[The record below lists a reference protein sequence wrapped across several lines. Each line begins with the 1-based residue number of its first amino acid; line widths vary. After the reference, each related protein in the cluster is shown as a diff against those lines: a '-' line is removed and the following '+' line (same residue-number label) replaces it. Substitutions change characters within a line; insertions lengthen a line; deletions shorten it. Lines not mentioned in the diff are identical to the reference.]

1 MRMILVKILL
11 ATRLRA
17 AVALAAASAL
27 LAGCGGLGAG
37 DEGFGPRVVASFY
50 PLQYVAER
58 VAGEHAQVSNLT
70 APGAEP
76 HDLELTVRQTASI
89 ADADLVVVH
98 SGFQP
103 GVDEAVEQSG
113 PDAVVDTAEVV
124 ELLEE
129 EEAEHAEEDDHGHE
143 EGDPHFWLDPT
154 LLAAAAEAVAEEL
167 VAADPEHEEAY
178 RANLDELVTDLD
190 ELDRDYERGLS
201 SCETQDVVVSHD
213 AFAYLETYGL
223 HFEPIAGLSPDEE
236 PSAARLAELADL
248 IEESSITTVFTETL
262 ASPALS
268 ETLAGDL
275 GLETAV
281 LDPIEGLSDATQDE
295 DYLSLMRQN
304 LAALRSANGCS

>member
-1 MRMILVKILL
+1 MKILL

-17 AVALAAASAL
+17 AATLAAVSAL
-27 LAGCGGLGAG
+27 LAGCGGIGAA
-37 DEGFGPRVVASFY
+37 DEGLGPRVVASFY

-76 HDLELTVRQTASI
+76 HDLELSVRQTASI

-103 GVDEAVEQSG
+103 AVDEAVEQSG

-124 ELLEE
+124 EQVDTG
-129 EEAEHAEEDDHGHE
+129 AEHSDDGHAHD
-143 EGDPHFWLDPT
+143 GDDPHFWLEPV
-154 LLAAAAEAVAEEL
+154 LLAQAAEAVADEL
-167 VAADPEHEEAY
+167 ADVDPDHAADY
-178 RANLDELVTDLD
+178 RANLDELVTDLE
-190 ELDRDYERGLS
+190 ELDRDYREGLTG
-201 SCETQDVVVSHD
+201 CDTTDVVVSHD
-213 AFAYLETYGL
+213 AFGYLETYGL
-223 HFEPIAGLSPDEE
+223 HFESIAGITPDQE
-236 PSAARLAELADL
+236 PSPARLAELADL
-248 IEESSITTVFTETL
+248 IEGSAITTVFTETL

-281 LDPIEGLSDATQDE
+281 LDPIEGLSDATSDE

-304 LAALRSANGCS
+304 LAALRTANGCP

>member
-1 MRMILVKILL
+1 MKILL
-11 ATRLRA
+11 ATRLRT
-17 AVALAAASAL
+17 AVGLAAASAL

-37 DEGFGPRVVASFY
+37 DEGLGPRVVASFY
-50 PLQYVAER
+50 PLQYVTER
-58 VAGEHAQVSNLT
+58 VAGEHAQVTNLT

-89 ADADLVVVH
+89 ADADVLVVH

-103 GVDEAVEQSG
+103 AVDEAVEQSG

-124 ELLEE
+124 ELVESEE
-129 EEAEHAEEDDHGHE
+129 EEGEHAGEDDHGHE

-167 VAADPEHEEAY
+167 VAADPDHEEDY
-178 RANLDELVTDLD
+178 RANLDELVADLD
-190 ELDRDYERGLS
+190 ELDRDYEQGLS

-223 HFEPIAGLSPDEE
+223 HFESIAGLSPDEE
-236 PSAARLAELADL
+236 PSPARLAELADL
-248 IEESSITTVFTETL
+248 IEGSSITTVFTETL

-281 LDPIEGLSDATQDE
+281 LDPIEGLSDATEGE

>member
-1 MRMILVKILL
+1 MQTSLS
-11 ATRLRA
+11 ARLRA
-17 AVALAAASAL
+17 SVSVVAASAL

-37 DEGFGPRVVASFY
+37 DDEGVGPRVVTSFY

-58 VAGEHAQVSNLT
+58 VAGDHAQVSNLT

-103 GVDEAVEQSG
+103 AVDEAVEQSG
-113 PDAVVDTAEVV
+113 PDDVVDTAEVIALV
-124 ELLEE
+124 ESEE
-129 EEAEHAEEDDHGHE
+129 EHAEDDQEHE
-143 EGDPHFWLDPT
+143 GGDPHFWLDPT
-154 LLAAAAEAVAEEL
+154 LLARAAEAVADEL
-167 VAADPEHEEAY
+167 AVADPGHAEDF
-178 RANLDELVTDLD
+178 RANLDELTADLE
-190 ELDRDYERGLS
+190 ELDRDYAEGLAG
-201 SCETQDVVVSHD
+201 CDTQDVVVSHD

-223 HFEPIAGLSPDEE
+223 HFESIAGLSPDQE
-236 PSAARLAELADL
+236 PSPARLAELADL
-248 IEESSITTVFTETL
+248 IEGSAITTVFTETL

-281 LDPIEGLSDATQDE
+281 LDPIEGLSDATAGE

-304 LAALRSANGCS
+304 LAALRTANGCT